1 VKRKATA
8 AFLLH
13 DASAYDRP
21 TLFAERTMRAILI
34 ILGLVLLVGGLWV
47 VFGHGSYTQTDTL
60 LQVGSAKLTAKH
72 DKAIPEW
79 MGISGIVVGALLA
92 VGGLFSK
99 R

>member
-1 VKRKATA
+1 
-8 AFLLH
+8 
-13 DASAYDRP
+13 
-21 TLFAERTMRAILI
+21 MRAILI

-60 LQVGSAKLTAKH
+60 LQIGSAKFTATR

-92 VGGLFSK
+92 LAGLLSK